1 MYMYRITFDD
11 VSALKAELKG
21 KRICIKIKM
30 RRYGTCVSAK
40 SPRTNEGSMILCG
53 NEATTGL
60 PSGTKVAHVCK
71 ED

>member
-1 MYMYRITFDD
+1 
-11 VSALKAELKG
+11 
-21 KRICIKIKM
+21 M

-53 NEATTGL
+53 KEATTGL